1 MANKRTL
8 KKQIRYICGDCAA
21 ECAMACEIIPGVDCD
36 KLSEVICSLAKLQ
49 TESLARTTFSFDR
62 SRSEFENAG
71 AYRKARTAYNTA
83 AFKKLRSE
91 FNEQLLRIVKE
102 MNSALP
108 SRNKS
113 EKAAEAQ

>member
-21 ECAMACEIIPGVDCD
+21 ECAMACEIIPGVDCN
-36 KLSEVICSLAKLQ
+36 KLSDVVCSLAKLQ

-62 SRSEFENAG
+62 SRAEFDNAG
-71 AYRKARTAYNTA
+71 AYRKARAAYNAA
-83 AFKKLRSE
+83 AFKKLRCE
-91 FNEQLLRIVKE
+91 FNEELLRIVKE

-108 SRNKS
+108 SRKKTEQAS
-113 EKAAEAQ
+113 EAQ